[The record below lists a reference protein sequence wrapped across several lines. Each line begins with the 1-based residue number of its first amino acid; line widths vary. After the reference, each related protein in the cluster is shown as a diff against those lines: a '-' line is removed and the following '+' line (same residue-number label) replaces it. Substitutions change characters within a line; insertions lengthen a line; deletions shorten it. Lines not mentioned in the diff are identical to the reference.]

1 MRVTAS
7 ALNVREKASTKSDV
21 VTQVRRGTE
30 LTVLEEQ
37 KSWLRVRLA
46 SGQEGWVSAQH
57 VSSGKNSSGKK
68 QSSACESDFAFAKTP
83 MPSFVEGGRPG
94 LVVVEASVNARG
106 EVTSTKVISNSTGD
120 PALATLTEKEIR
132 SAKFIPPK
140 RDCQPRAFIYTYKR
154 SF

>member
-1 MRVTAS
+1 MRVSAS
-7 ALNVREKASTKSDV
+7 ALNVREKASTTSDV

-57 VSSGKNSSGKK
+57 VSSGKK

-94 LVVVEASVNARG
+94 LVVVEASVNTRG

-154 SF
+154 SC

>member
-7 ALNVREKASTKSDV
+7 ALNVRAKASTTSAV

-30 LTVLEEQ
+30 LEVLDEQ

-57 VSSGKNSSGKK
+57 VSSGKQ

-106 EVTSTKVISNSTGD
+106 EVISTKVISNSTGD
-120 PALATLTEKEIR
+120 PALAALTEKEIR

-140 RDCQPRAFIYTYKR
+140 RGCVARAFLYTYKR